1 MKNIKYLKNEMNIA
15 VSNNRSRVSF
25 QVYARVYCIAIFRLH
40 QGNALNVVKL
50 IEYVECNKKQDSDY
64 IILLIVIQAWW

>member
-50 IEYVECNKKQDSDY
+50 SMSNVIKNK
-64 IILLIVIQAWW
+64 IQTTSFYSL